1 MGETMTDLMEKVA
14 QTLFLR
20 EYKGYGRLWEDYPSL
35 HNQWIAAA
43 RATLA
48 AIEDAGWAVVPLEPT
63 REMGSAA
70 PDLYAALA
78 WEVSQ
83 REGEYACGDGFL
95 MNEPC
100 DCAFHKCHRD
110 SVAAL
115 AKARGER

>member
-1 MGETMTDLMEKVA
+1 MEWEA
-14 QTLFLR
+14 NA
-20 EYKGYGRLWEDYPSL
+20 RL
-35 HNQWIAAA
+35 I
-43 RATLA
+43 T
-48 AIEDAGWAVVPLEPT
+48 
-63 REMGSAA
+63 AA

-78 WEVSQ
+78 WEVAQ
-83 REGEYACGDGFL
+83 RDGEYACGDGFL